1 MVEGSGLESLC
12 TISNDFQGII
22 HSINHLMKKD
32 YDDSVHR
39 DKKVFLEDNFNN
51 INSVKKLLEHIYK

>member
-12 TISNDFQGII
+12 TISNNFQGII
-22 HSINHLMKKD
+22 HNINHLMKKD
-32 YDDSVHR
+32 YYDSFFNN
-39 DKKVFLEDNFNN
+39 KKVFLEENFTN